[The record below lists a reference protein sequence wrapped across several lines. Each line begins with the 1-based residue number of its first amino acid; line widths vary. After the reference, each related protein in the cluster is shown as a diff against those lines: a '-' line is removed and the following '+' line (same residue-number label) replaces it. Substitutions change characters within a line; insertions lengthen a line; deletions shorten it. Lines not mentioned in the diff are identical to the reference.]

1 MSRQTIILIEDEVA
15 IADAVSFALQQE
27 DFLVRHYTLG
37 REGLA
42 DYHTHGA
49 DLIILDV
56 GLPDISGLA
65 VCRELRIES
74 RVPVIFLTAKSD
86 EIDRV
91 MGLEIGGDDYVTK
104 PFSPRELVARVR
116 AILRR
121 TNGEPMDVVTPFV
134 STSDALFQV
143 NEESGVVIFAGVELS
158 LTRHEFLV
166 LATLLSQPGRVFSRS
181 QIMEQA
187 WESPETSLERSVD
200 THIKSLRAKLREV
213 LPDADPIVTKRGF
226 GYTIEVDQP

>member
-1 MSRQTIILIEDEVA
+1 MSQQTIILIEDEVA
-15 IADAVSFALQQE
+15 IADAVSFSLQQE
-27 DFLVRHYTLG
+27 GFAVRHHVLG
-37 REGLA
+37 REGLE
-42 DYHTHGA
+42 DYRAHGA

-65 VCRELRIES
+65 VCRELRVES
-74 RVPVIFLTAKSD
+74 LVPVVFLTAKSD

-121 TNGEPMDVVTPFV
+121 TNGEPMG
-134 STSDALFQV
+134 SGRASGAHSASLFEV
-143 NEESGVVIFAGVELS
+143 HEASGVVVCAGRELS
-158 LTRHEFLV
+158 LTRQEFLV
-166 LATLLSQPGRVFSRS
+166 LSTLLSQPGRVFSRS

-187 WESPETSLERSVD
+187 WESPDTSLERAVD
-200 THIKSLRAKLREV
+200 THIKSLRSKLRAV
-213 LPDADPIVTKRGF
+213 LPNADPIVTKRGF
-226 GYTIEVDQP
+226 GYSIEVD

>member
-42 DYHTHGA
+42 DYHAHGA

-158 LTRHEFLV
+158 LTRHEFFV
-166 LATLLSQPGRVFSRS
+166 LSTLLSQPGRVFSRS

-213 LPDADPIVTKRGF
+213 LPDVDPIVTKRGF
-226 GYTIEVDQP
+226 GYTIEVDQT